1 VCDTNSHSEAVF
13 QDQDGKVCLPTPG
26 FIDNWVVVDR
36 LQPRRLLQV
45 HSRSVPTRN
54 SSGLEQPMSSLLALL
69 PPGRPNPPDH
79 VGTPSP
85 TSPRRRD
92 HVPQP
97 PVLNTSL
104 STLQY
109 PGNGLVNAGLTPS
122 TTLSSPFSHA
132 NPSAFPPYTP
142 SPGGALRGTSPMAS
156 RQSGGYATAYNP
168 QEWGPVAASPQ
179 VGAAPFAQIQ
189 QRGGQLQQQQQ
200 RSHGQF
206 CLILTF
212 QAVIVHAFA
221 QNSTQLTIFS
231 RVCSSTSVLA
241 PTTRSTVKI

>member
-1 VCDTNSHSEAVF
+1 MCNTDSHSRCCV

-26 FIDNWVVVDR
+26 FIDNWVVADR

-54 SSGLEQPMSSLLALL
+54 SSGLEQPMSSL
-69 PPGRPNPPDH
+69 PGRPDRPDQ

-132 NPSAFPPYTP
+132 NPSPFIPYTP

-179 VGAAPFAQIQ
+179 VGAAPFAQVP
-189 QRGGQLQQQQQ
+189 QRGGQLQQQ
-200 RSHGQF
+200 RSHGQ
-206 CLILTF
+206 LW
-212 QAVIVHAFA
+212 AVIVHAFA
-221 QNSTQLTIFS
+221 Q
-231 RVCSSTSVLA
+231 
-241 PTTRSTVKI
+241 